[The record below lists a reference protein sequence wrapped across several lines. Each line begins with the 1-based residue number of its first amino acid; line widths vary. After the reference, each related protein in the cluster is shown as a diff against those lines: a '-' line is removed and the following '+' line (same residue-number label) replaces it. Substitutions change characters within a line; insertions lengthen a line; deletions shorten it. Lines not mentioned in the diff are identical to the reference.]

1 MVLRLEG
8 IVKRFGKTV
17 AVDGLDLHVHVGE
30 VFGLLGP
37 NGAGKSTSIAIATG
51 LLSPDAGTVTVNG
64 AGAPD
69 HAEVR
74 RLIGLATQQ
83 ISLYEDLSAEENLE
97 FFGRLYGI
105 ERTLRRRRAG
115 QLLDRVGLTTRGTD
129 RVSGYSGGM
138 KRRLN
143 LAAALMHD
151 PPLVLLDEPTAGVD
165 PHSRSAL
172 LDLVGSLKRDGKT
185 VVYTTHYMEE
195 AQRVCDRA
203 AIIDHGRS
211 LAVGRVDELIAA
223 HGGRSVLTIERV
235 ESSERIETDDP
246 MREIARHANAEGV
259 IEVRLERP
267 DLESVFLTLTGR
279 SLRD

>member
-1 MVLRLEG
+1 MLRLEG